1 MENSIYSSSK
11 LSKPSWF
18 INGTNP
24 SPSVTIA
31 SSTDPTLQ
39 VPNPKFDI
47 WFRKDQMLHSWLL
60 SSLTEE
66 IYPYVIGLTSS
77 FAVWEALANAFG
89 SVSQNRQLQ
98 LHIELQELKKFDLSV
113 SSYLQKA
120 KALSDELSAAGRSI
134 SPAEFNAIIYLNIGP
149 EFHGLIAALNLRPEP
164 VTFNELHGK
173 LVAHEILIK
182 NAMEPVANMVLK
194 GNSPLLPTPQYRP
207 QYTPP
212 PNNNS
217 NNNQPHPSNNS
228 NKNRNHGPCQICDL
242 NNHSNVTCQKRY
254 IPRNFGQSPH
264 QHNYDAPPMA
274 NYSVVAPSSPNM
286 QPIT

>member
-1 MENSIYSSSK
+1 MVSQGSDASFVVAFFFNRRD
-11 LSKPSWF
+11 LS
-18 INGTNP
+18 
-24 SPSVTIA
+24 
-31 SSTDPTLQ
+31 
-39 VPNPKFDI
+39 
-47 WFRKDQMLHSWLL
+47 
-60 SSLTEE
+60 
-66 IYPYVIGLTSS
+66 YVIGLTSS

-120 KALSDELSAAGRSI
+120 KALSDELSATSRFI
-134 SPAEFNAIIYLNIGP
+134 SPAEFNAILYRTIGP

-164 VTFNELHGK
+164 VTFNELHGQ
-173 LVAHEILIK
+173 LVAHEILLK

-217 NNNQPHPSNNS
+217 NNNQPRPSNNS

-242 NNHSNVTCQKRY
+242 NNHSDVTCRKRY
-254 IPRNFGQSPH
+254 IPRNFGQLPH
-264 QHNYDAPPMA
+264 QHNYAAPPMA
-274 NYSVVAPSSPNM
+274 NYSAVAPSSPNM